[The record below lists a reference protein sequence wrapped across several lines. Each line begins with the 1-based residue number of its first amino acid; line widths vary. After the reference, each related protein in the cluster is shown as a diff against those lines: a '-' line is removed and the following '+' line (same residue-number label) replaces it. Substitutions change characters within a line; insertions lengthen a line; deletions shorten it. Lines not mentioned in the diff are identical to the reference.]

1 VYIVGRYYDPAT
13 GQFVSVDPLVDETGQ
28 PYAYTGD
35 DPVNGVD
42 PNGLD
47 YWLFRFQW
55 GESDPILGGR
65 MGLGQVTP
73 PA

>member
-1 VYIVGRYYDPAT
+1 MVRLLRPLGFDFFKAAWDYFGGVFPIVIFDNMNLIG
-13 GQFVSVDPLVDETGQ
+13 
-28 PYAYTGD
+28 
-35 DPVNGVD
+35 
-42 PNGLD
+42 
-47 YWLFRFQW
+47 LFRFQW